1 MRCYGASHIPCI
13 AKKYTSRY
21 KSFICQC
28 PVYKVSAIATIG
40 FFDGVHQGHR
50 YLFDQLR
57 KYADQ
62 YDERPLIFTFLQH
75 PRSVLAKDCP
85 PLLTTVQEREQ
96 LLGQFGDVHFF
107 DFAEVQPLTAAQ
119 FLDYLADRWKVRH
132 LLMGY
137 NHHFGSDGHMT
148 DDQYESV
155 AQNYGIHIVRA
166 QPFSENGSTPSSTV
180 IRKLLIQGDI
190 HEANKLLGY
199 EYAMTGRVVHG
210 RMIGRK
216 IGFPT
221 ANIVPEPDKLVPAAG
236 VYKAVVSANNVWPVT
251 DSEKLALVNIGTN
264 PTVGNT
270 HQTIEVHIPGF
281 DGDLYNQSLTM
292 HFSTRLR
299 AEKCFASLDELK
311 AQIQKDYET
320 IYPSFDAQPHAGS
333 M

>member
-1 MRCYGASHIPCI
+1 MP
-13 AKKYTSRY
+13 
-21 KSFICQC
+21 
-28 PVYKVSAIATIG
+28 AIATIG

-50 YLFDQLR
+50 YLFSQLQ
-57 KYADQ
+57 KYADE

-137 NHHFGSDGHMT
+137 NHRFGSDGRLS
-148 DDQYESV
+148 DEQYATIAHSV
-155 AQNYGIHIVRA
+155 GIHVVRA
-166 QPFSENGSTPSSTV
+166 LPFCEDGNTPSSTI
-180 IRKLLIQGDI
+180 IRRLLTQGDMQ
-190 HEANKLLGY
+190 EANRLLGY
-199 EYAMTGRVVHG
+199 DYTLTGRVVHG
-210 RMIGRK
+210 RMIGRQ

-221 ANIVPEPDKLVPAAG
+221 ANIVPEPDKLIPAAG
-236 VYKAVVSANNVWPVT
+236 VYMARVSGERLTMSGKP
-251 DSEKLALVNIGTN
+251 ALVNIGTN

-281 DGDLYNQSLTM
+281 DGDLYNQSLTL
-292 HFSTRLR
+292 HFSSRLR
-299 AEKCFASLDELK
+299 EEKRFASLDELK

-320 IYPSFDAQPHAGS
+320 IYPTADA
-333 M
+333 